1 MDIKNKIPEGWE
13 IFNFGNKE
21 LINIIDGDRGKN
33 YPKEK
38 DFFDKEYCLFLN
50 TKNVTS
56 KGFNFDTNKFI
67 TKEKDSLLRN
77 GKLNRYDIVM
87 TTRGTIGNCGFYD
100 DFVKYDNIRINSGMV
115 IFRVISDKIF
125 QKYLY
130 MFLTSDIMKNQILN
144 YTTGTAQ
151 PQLPIWS
158 INKLYFLLPPLAE
171 QKRIASIL
179 SSLDDKI
186 ELNNKTNRI
195 LEELA
200 QTIFEEWFINFNF
213 PNEDG
218 KPYKKS
224 GGEMIGSKLGKIPKG
239 WKVGTIGD
247 LISNLFNGDWG
258 KDTNK
263 EKYTEEVI
271 CVRGADIGDISK
283 GFDGNPVRRFILE
296 KNLKSKK
303 LLAGDIVIE
312 CSGGSPTQ
320 STGRCIF
327 VTENLLSA
335 YDKPLICTNFC
346 KVIKI
351 KEKEYRGY
359 AYNLLWYLYNTRLFF
374 LFENGTTGIKNLDV
388 NNLFKR
394 HMIAIPDINV
404 SSEYNKI
411 FLSLIDL
418 MHANKKENEKLSGIR
433 DSLLPKLMDGEI
445 RIREE

>member
-1 MDIKNKIPEGWE
+1 MNKLHTNWKEYSFKDFCDITSSKRIFYREYVKSGVPFYRSKEIIAKSSGKELNDCLYISKDRFEEIKNKYGIPINGD
-13 IFNFGNKE
+13 ILITAVGTYGIPY
-21 LINIIDGDRGKN
+21 LINEDGDFYFKDGNLIWLKN
-33 YPKEK
+33 IK
-38 DFFDKEYCLFLN
+38 N
-50 TKNVTS
+50 TAN
-56 KGFNFDTNKFI
+56 NKFLFYWLKSEEAKNNI
-67 TKEKDSLLRN
+67 EKIIIGSVQKAL
-77 GKLNRYDIVM
+77 
-87 TTRGTIGNCGFYD
+87 TID
-100 DFVKYDNIRINSGMV
+100 A
-115 IFRVISDKIF
+115 
-125 QKYLY
+125 
-130 MFLTSDIMKNQILN
+130 MKNIK
-144 YTTGTAQ
+144 
-151 PQLPIWS
+151 I
-158 INKLYFLLPPLAE
+158 KLPPLDE

-433 DSLLPKLMDGEI
+433 DSLLPKLMSGEI
-445 RIREE
+445 RV